1 MELRTTRE
9 SQMDNPTGKIIQIRI
24 LLCLI
29 IVMVIG
35 CKSDTRSDDENAT
48 LTITTG
54 DVLSYYPFGQ
64 TSKLDTLML
73 NCSMDSISRKMIPLY
88 DNSEDEIEI
97 IRLSKASSFMDFCL
111 IETFR
116 DSLVFYEV
124 LSGEIADT
132 EIKLLNG
139 LTIGSDKNIVA
150 EKLNLSEHK
159 LSKISRIIVTSEVE
173 GIWYEYIFTDQKL
186 SRILFRTDYTI
197 SW

>member
-1 MELRTTRE
+1 
-9 SQMDNPTGKIIQIRI
+9 MDNPTGKIIQIRI

>member
-1 MELRTTRE
+1 
-9 SQMDNPTGKIIQIRI
+9 MDNPREKNFQIRF

-29 IVMVIG
+29 IIMVIG
-35 CKSDTRSDDENAT
+35 CKSDTPSDDANST

-54 DVLSYYPFGQ
+54 DALSYYPFGK

-73 NCSMDSISRKMIPLY
+73 NCSMDSISRKTIPLY
-88 DNSEDEIEI
+88 DDSEDKIEI
-97 IRLSKASSFMDFCL
+97 VRLSNANSFLDFCL

-132 EIKLLNG
+132 EIKLYNG
-139 LTIGSDKNIVA
+139 LTIGSDKDIVA
-150 EKLNLSEHK
+150 EKLNMPGHK
-159 LSKISRIIVTSEVE
+159 LSKISRIIVASELE
-173 GIWYEYIFTDQKL
+173 GIWCEYIFAGQKL
-186 SRILFRTDYTI
+186 NRILFRTDYTI